1 MKKQLKTPIPLS
13 IINEVNISNEFD
25 FLLKR
30 YDKLIERLSL
40 YDQYIFLKDIDIR
53 KKRLYY
59 QNLDELTQ
67 FGKTL
72 RHYFDRLEFRYK
84 REDF

>member
-25 FLLKR
+25 FLIKR

-40 YDQYIFLKDIDIR
+40 YDQYVFLKDIDIR